1 MAFTILDTGVYID
14 HWEDSEL
21 HAEQIRQITQ
31 NSVVRHS
38 AVVLSELRRGARSR
52 AARRLVD
59 SLQRIATVV
68 WEPSSSDWWRA
79 GQLIRTIGDAQD
91 WETSKRRE
99 FQNDAL
105 IALTALRHGARLVT
119 TNRTDF
125 SLLARALRVNV
136 VFL

>member
-1 MAFTILDTGVYID
+1 MIFTILDTGVYIE
-14 HWEDSEL
+14 HWEGGL
-21 HAEQIRQITQ
+21 QRAEQVRQITQ
-31 NSVVRHS
+31 NSVIRHS

-59 SLQRIATVV
+59 SLHRIAPVI
-68 WEPSSSDWWRA
+68 WEPSTSDWWRA
-79 GQLIRTIGDAQD
+79 GQLIQTIGDGHD

-125 SLLARALRVNV
+125 ALLARALRLNV

>member
-14 HWEDSEL
+14 HWEDGEL

-68 WEPSSSDWWRA
+68 WEPSSS
-79 GQLIRTIGDAQD
+79 
-91 WETSKRRE
+91 
-99 FQNDAL
+99 
-105 IALTALRHGARLVT
+105 
-119 TNRTDF
+119 
-125 SLLARALRVNV
+125 
-136 VFL
+136 